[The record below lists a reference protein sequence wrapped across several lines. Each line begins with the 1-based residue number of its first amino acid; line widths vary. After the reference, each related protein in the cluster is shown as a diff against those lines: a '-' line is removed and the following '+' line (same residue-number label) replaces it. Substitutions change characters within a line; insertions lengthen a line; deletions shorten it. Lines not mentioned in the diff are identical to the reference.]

1 MRRTLPACRTGLT
14 LAAAAVLLSA
24 CGGSDEGDSA
34 SASSSAPSSSAP
46 ETSAE
51 AAGSEFCTEAG
62 SIQERV
68 ASSFTETDPTSLGQ
82 VLQQGATE
90 VRAIEPPAEIASDW
104 AALAAG
110 LEQIGAAFT
119 GVDVDDPAAQQALG
133 AKIAELQGPLDAA
146 STNVENYLRDECG
159 LEIGPGEPAAPSS

>member
-1 MRRTLPACRTGLT
+1 M
-14 LAAAAVLLSA
+14 AAAVVLLSA
-24 CGGSDEGDSA
+24 CGGSDEDSSA
-34 SASSSAPSSSAP
+34 SGSSAPSSSAA
-46 ETSAE
+46 ETSAAE
-51 AAGSEFCTEAG
+51 AGSEFCTDAG
-62 SIQERV
+62 AIQQRV

-104 AALAAG
+104 AALADG
-110 LEQIGAAFT
+110 LEQIAAAFT
-119 GVDVDDPAAQQALG
+119 EVDVDDPAAQQALG
-133 AKIAELQGPLDAA
+133 AKIAELQGPLDSA